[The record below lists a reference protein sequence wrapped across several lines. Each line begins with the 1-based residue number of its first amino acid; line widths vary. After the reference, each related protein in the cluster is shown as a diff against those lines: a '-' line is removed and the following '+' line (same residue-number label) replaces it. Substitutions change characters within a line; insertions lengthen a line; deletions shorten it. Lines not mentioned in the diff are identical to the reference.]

1 MSWRERLRPAGFRGI
16 PFFVDGHNLD
26 TGRRAAK
33 HEFPQKDD
41 AYVEDLGRK
50 GREFSI
56 EAYVL
61 GPDYDR
67 ARDSLL
73 GACETQG
80 PGELQHPVFGTKSV
94 VCISCRV
101 SESRQDG
108 GIAKF
113 SLTFAE
119 TIEPSYPSPV
129 IDKKSRA
136 KQSADKTITTSKSI
150 FAKVF
155 SVVGM
160 ASTAIKS
167 ATDFVQDVSDTMNEV
182 LGPIRAK
189 QQAIADVKHQIDNL
203 AMNVDSLIRSPFE
216 LAGSMA
222 TMLRSFTDLP
232 ASPSLK
238 LGALLDAYGLDD
250 GPGIPDT
257 TPQRVREK
265 SNRDSLAGLFRQ
277 VIVSE
282 AVRMTVDSQFE
293 SYDSA
298 LAAREKLADLI
309 DAQAD
314 AATDDD
320 IFKALMTMRADLTR
334 AVPGDGNSR
343 ARIVTYTPNITL
355 PALVVAQE
363 LYGDASRADDIAARN
378 HLRYPGFILG
388 GRPIEVLSE

>member
-1 MSWRERLRPAGFRGI
+1 MTWRDRLRPAGFRGI
-16 PFFVDGHNLD
+16 QFFVDGHNLD

-33 HEFPQKDD
+33 HEYPQKND
-41 AYVEDLGRK
+41 AYIEDMGRK
-50 GREFSI
+50 CREFSF

-73 GACETQG
+73 DACETAG
-80 PGELQHPVFGTKSV
+80 PGELQHPVFGRKSV

-129 IDKKSRA
+129 IDSKNRA
-136 KQSADKTITTSKSI
+136 KQSAEKTISEATGF

-160 ASTAIKS
+160 ASSAIKS
-167 ATDFVQDVSDTMNEV
+167 ATDFVQDVSDTMNAV
-182 LGPIRAK
+182 LAPIRAT

-203 AMNVDSLIRSPFE
+203 ALNVDSLVRAPFD
-216 LAGSMA
+216 LAGDMS
-222 TMLRSFTDLP
+222 TMLRSFAELP
-232 ASPSLK
+232 ATPSLK
-238 LGALLDAYGLDD
+238 IGALLDAYGLDD
-250 GPGIPDT
+250 GPTIPET
-257 TPQRVREK
+257 TPQRQQEK
-265 SNRDSLAGLFRQ
+265 LNRDSLAGLFRQ

-282 AVRMTVDSQFE
+282 TVRMATDAEFE
-293 SYDSA
+293 SYDAA
-298 LAAREKLADLI
+298 LSARERLADLI
-309 DAQAD
+309 DEQAE
-314 AATDDD
+314 AVTDDD
-320 IFKALMTMRADLTR
+320 LFKALMTMRSDLTR

-343 ARIVTYTPNITL
+343 ARVITYTPNITL
-355 PALVVAQE
+355 PALVIAQE
-363 LYGDASRADDIAARN
+363 LYGDASRADDIASRN
-378 HLRYPGFILG
+378 HLRHPGFVLG
-388 GRPIEVLSE
+388 GRGIEVLSE